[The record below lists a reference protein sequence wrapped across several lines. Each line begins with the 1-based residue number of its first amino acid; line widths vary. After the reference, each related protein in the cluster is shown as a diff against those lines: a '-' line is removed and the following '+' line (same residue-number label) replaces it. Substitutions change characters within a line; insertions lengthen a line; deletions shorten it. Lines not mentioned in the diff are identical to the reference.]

1 LSGLRTSPATLRAI
15 VAADAVASPLP
26 AHHRQAIAARSYG
39 RDLLTDG
46 ERWFLDSVLRL
57 SSLSER
63 QHARLH
69 EIAARVEL
77 GR

>member
-1 LSGLRTSPATLRAI
+1 MSELRTSPAVLRAI
-15 VAADAVASPLP
+15 AAANAVASPLP

-46 ERWFLDSVLRL
+46 ERWFLGSVLRL

-63 QHARLH
+63 QQTRLR
-69 EIAARVEL
+69 EIEARVEL